1 MSRFS
6 EREKQLIFILIA
18 LAIFAVTFKFG
29 YSDFVAKAATIE
41 EENAVLSNTLAEI
54 ETKIQ
59 TKQGWTKDMEKLRND
74 YKELTDTYGVG
85 NTPEKTMLFFADVET
100 ITNVDIISA
109 SFGET
114 YKVAIPEDENT
125 YKNEIYCTPVTVSY
139 QGSYE
144 SLKKMLDL
152 FTNCE
157 ERMSVETINASYEE
171 GSGKLSGSF
180 VLNMYAITGTD
191 RVYQEPQ
198 ISDIPL
204 GTSKPFGID

>member
-6 EREKQLIFILIA
+6 NREKQLIFILIA
-18 LAIFAVTFKFG
+18 LALFAVTFKFG
-29 YSDFVAKAATIE
+29 YSDFKEKADIIE
-41 EENAVLSNTLAEI
+41 AENAVLRNTLTDL

-59 TKQGWTKDMEKLRND
+59 TKQGWTKDMEKLQND
-74 YKELTDTYGVG
+74 YKELEDTYGVG

-109 SFGET
+109 SFGQS

-125 YKNEIYCTPVTVSY
+125 YKNEIYCTPVTASY

-144 SLKKMLDL
+144 TLKKMVNL
-152 FTNCE
+152 FTNYG

-171 GSGKLSGSF
+171 SSGKLSGSF

-191 RVYQEPQ
+191 RVYQGPQ
-198 ISDIPL
+198 ISDISL